1 MIGADVKKVRE
12 YLGLSQQEMA
22 DILGLKLS
30 YYKTIEY
37 TMTRPLT
44 RLSELRL
51 LNCIQKEHNDLYTVS
66 RIIDYLTRVE

>member
-1 MIGADVKKVRE
+1 MIGSDVKKVRE
-12 YLGLSQQEMA
+12 YLDLSQQEMA
-22 DILGLKLS
+22 DILCLRLS

-51 LNCIQKEHNDLYTVS
+51 LDYIQREHKDLYTVAQ
-66 RIIDYLTRVE
+66 IIDYLNRLE

>member
-1 MIGADVKKVRE
+1 MQGQDVKKVRE
-12 YLGLSQQEMA
+12 YLDLSQQEMA
-22 DILGLKLS
+22 DILCLKLS

-51 LNCIQKEHNDLYTVS
+51 LDYIQREHKDLYTVAQ
-66 RIIDYLTRVE
+66 IIDYLNRLE

>member
-1 MIGADVKKVRE
+1 MIGSDLKKVRE
-12 YLGLSQQEMA
+12 YLDLSQQEMA
-22 DILGLKLS
+22 DILCLRLS

-51 LNCIQKEHNDLYTVS
+51 LDYIQKEHKDLYTVAQ
-66 RIIDYLTRVE
+66 IIDYLNRLE

>member
-1 MIGADVKKVRE
+1 MIGSDLKKVRE
-12 YLGLSQQEMA
+12 YLDLSQQEMA

-44 RLSELRL
+44 RLHEIRL
-51 LNCIQKEHNDLYTVS
+51 LNYIHNEHPDLYIVAH
-66 RIIDYLTRVE
+66 IIDYLTRVE

>member
-1 MIGADVKKVRE
+1 MIGSDVKRVRE

-22 DILGLKLS
+22 DILCLKLS

-51 LNCIQKEHNDLYTVS
+51 LDYIQREHKDLYTVAQ
-66 RIIDYLTRVE
+66 IIDYLNRLE

>member
-1 MIGADVKKVRE
+1 MIGSDVKKVRE
-12 YLGLSQQEMA
+12 YLDLSQQEMA
-22 DILGLKLS
+22 DILCLKLS

-51 LNCIQKEHNDLYTVS
+51 LDYIQREHKDLYTVAQ
-66 RIIDYLTRVE
+66 IIDYLNRLE

>member
-22 DILGLKLS
+22 DILGLRLS

-44 RLSELRL
+44 DINEIRL
-51 LNCIQKEHNDLYTVS
+51 LHYIQKEHLDLYIVAQ
-66 RIIDYLTRVE
+66 IIDYLTRVE

>member
-1 MIGADVKKVRE
+1 MIGSDLKKVRE
-12 YLGLSQQEMA
+12 YLDLSQQEMA
-22 DILGLKLS
+22 DILCLRLS

-51 LNCIQKEHNDLYTVS
+51 LDYIQREHKDLYTVAQ
-66 RIIDYLTRVE
+66 IIDYLNRLE

>member
-1 MIGADVKKVRE
+1 MIGSDLKKVRE
-12 YLGLSQQEMA
+12 YLALSQQEMA
-22 DILGLKLS
+22 DILCLRLS

-51 LNCIQKEHNDLYTVS
+51 LDYIQREHKDLYTVAQ
-66 RIIDYLTRVE
+66 IIDYLNRLE

>member
-1 MIGADVKKVRE
+1 MIGSDLKKVRE
-12 YLGLSQQEMA
+12 YLDLSQQEMA
-22 DILGLKLS
+22 DILCLKLS

-51 LNCIQKEHNDLYTVS
+51 LDYIQREHKDLYTVAQ
-66 RIIDYLTRVE
+66 IIDYLNRLE

>member
-12 YLGLSQQEMA
+12 YLDLSQQEMA
-22 DILGLKLS
+22 DILCLKLS

-51 LNCIQKEHNDLYTVS
+51 LDYIQKEHKDLYTVS
-66 RIIDYLTRVE
+66 QIIDYLNRLE

>member
-1 MIGADVKKVRE
+1 MIGSDVKKVRE
-12 YLGLSQQEMA
+12 YLDLSQQEMA
-22 DILGLKLS
+22 DILCLKLS

-51 LNCIQKEHNDLYTVS
+51 LDYIQREHKDLYTVAQ
-66 RIIDYLTRVE
+66 IIDCLNRLE

>member
-1 MIGADVKKVRE
+1 MIGSDVKKVRE
-12 YLGLSQQEMA
+12 YLGLSQQEMS

-51 LNCIQKEHNDLYTVS
+51 LDYIQREHEDLYTVAQ
-66 RIIDYLTRVE
+66 IIDYLNRLE

>member
-12 YLGLSQQEMA
+12 YLDLSQQEMA

-51 LNCIQKEHNDLYTVS
+51 LNYIQREHKDLYTVAQ
-66 RIIDYLTRVE
+66 IIDYLNRLE

>member
-1 MIGADVKKVRE
+1 MQGQDVKKVRE
-12 YLGLSQQEMA
+12 YLDLSQQEMA
-22 DILGLKLS
+22 DILCLKLS

-51 LNCIQKEHNDLYTVS
+51 LDYIQKEHKDLYTVAQ
-66 RIIDYLTRVE
+66 IIDYLNRLE

>member
-1 MIGADVKKVRE
+1 MIGSDVKKVRE
-12 YLGLSQQEMA
+12 YLDLSQQEMA
-22 DILGLKLS
+22 DILCLKLS

-51 LNCIQKEHNDLYTVS
+51 LNYIQRERKDLYTVTQ
-66 RIIDYLTRVE
+66 IIDYLNRLE

>member
-1 MIGADVKKVRE
+1 MIGSDVKKVRE
-12 YLGLSQQEMA
+12 YLGLSQQEMS

-44 RLSELRL
+44 RSYVLRL
-51 LNCIQKEHNDLYTVS
+51 LNFIQKKHKDLYDVAQ
-66 RIIDYLTRVE
+66 IIDYMTRVE